1 MCNSEDF
8 DMQKKLKDL
17 EEMIQINKVSIEKI
31 LDNKSIN
38 KLIEQNKNL
47 KINLDE
53 ITKSYIGKKNFSS
66 IRY

>member
-53 ITKSYIGKKNFSS
+53 ITKSYIGKKNFNS

>member
-1 MCNSEDF
+1 
-8 DMQKKLKDL
+8 MQKKFKDL

-38 KLIEQNKNL
+38 ELIEQNKNL

-53 ITKSYIGKKNFSS
+53 MTKSNIGKKNFNS
-66 IRY
+66 ICY